1 MTTCAY
7 GVLTSVRA
15 LSLLPSGKC
24 SLKYNYSTFTPNGC
38 MQAHW
43 LIADI

>member
-1 MTTCAY
+1 MPICAY
-7 GVLTSVRA
+7 GVLTLVRA
-15 LSLLPSGKC
+15 LSPLPSGKC
-24 SLKYNYSTFTPNGC
+24 SLKYNYSTFTPNGS